1 MLSDKKCRKA
11 VDEELKALR
20 RSIEASAPGFLS
32 SLNIYVK
39 TRYGYDNPL
48 LLLFEDPVNFYRIL
62 VEYLGSEDGAH
73 YVFERLIAIPLVLR
87 SVAAYRARI
96 HEVLLEA
103 VRRGDRGKAL
113 EILEALVCRR

>member
-1 MLSDKKCRKA
+1 
-11 VDEELKALR
+11 LKALSR
-20 RSIEASAPGFLS
+20 NIEASAPGFLS

-39 TRYGYDNPL
+39 TRYGYDNSL

-62 VEYLGSEDGAH
+62 VEYLGDEDSAR
-73 YVFERLIAIPLVLR
+73 YAFERLIAMPLVLR

-113 EILEALVCRR
+113 KIIETLVCRL